1 MDEARQVRVV
11 GEGSVA
17 ATPDRFVLMATL
29 NAMAESAADALT
41 ELTQMVSSALRAL
54 KDREIPE
61 TSLKTQNLLLNDWF
75 DKAQMRVTA
84 RVASYELEV
93 TVESVEDLGGAAAAL
108 SSEVGDHLQL
118 RGIRPTISDPDPHY
132 NEAQKRAVA
141 NARVKAETLAGA
153 AGVALGPILSI
164 EEQRTIGGGPVR
176 AMSTAAF
183 SASSGQV
190 VVPPVPMEPG
200 TLLVRAFVSIVYGIA

>member
-1 MDEARQVRVV
+1 MDEARQLRII
-11 GEGSVA
+11 GDGSVA
-17 ATPDRFVLMATL
+17 ATPDRFVLLATL

-41 ELTQMVSSALRAL
+41 ELTQMVSSALTAL
-54 KDREIPE
+54 KNRQIPE
-61 TSLKTQNLLLNDWF
+61 TSLKTQNLVLNDWF

-93 TVESVEDLGGAAAAL
+93 TVDSVEDLGGAAAAL
-108 SSEVGDHLQL
+108 TSEVGDHLQL
-118 RGIRPTISDPDPHY
+118 RGIRPTISDPDPLY
-132 NEAQKRAVA
+132 NEAQKRAVT
-141 NARVKAETLAGA
+141 NARAKAETLAEA

-200 TLLVRAFVSIVYGIA
+200 TLLVRAFVSIVYGIE

>member
-1 MDEARQVRVV
+1 MDEARKLHVV
-11 GEGSVA
+11 GDGSVA
-17 ATPDRFVLMATL
+17 ATPDRFVLLATL

-41 ELTQMVSSALRAL
+41 EVTQMVSSALAAL

-75 DKAQMRVTA
+75 DKAQLRVTA

-93 TVESVEDLGGAAAAL
+93 TVNSVEELGGAAAAL
-108 SSEVGDHLQL
+108 TAEVGDHLQL
-118 RGIRPTISDPDPHY
+118 RGIRPTISDPDPLY

-141 NARVKAETLAGA
+141 NARAKAETLADA
-153 AGVALGPILSI
+153 AGVTLGPILSI

-176 AMSTAAF
+176 TVPTAAF
-183 SASSGQV
+183 AASGGQV
-190 VVPPVPMEPG
+190 VVPPVPIEPG
-200 TLLVRAFVSIVYGIA
+200 TLLVRAFVSIVYGIE